1 LSFSSGEQRFGFS
14 DDSIFRKE
22 KLPTEGGAKYK
33 LKIKNNMGHPALDIP
48 PREKGQARPPIFV
61 HSLIDDL
68 DLTLEAFRIYAH
80 LARRWGDGTH
90 DSVGSYRKLGEH
102 CFRASFPCAS
112 PATLK
117 RKAIAAI
124 QELEENGLIEKHK
137 HQGNDGRDISNS
149 YTLRTSEEIK
159 AFQGTSHPNVIPFP
173 YPSETIH
180 PPVQYHC
187 FKEGTTT
194 KGSNTKTPLSA
205 STSVEENFFTEVAV
219 TETQKT
225 SPHQPLSL
233 VRNESEQTECSAKVE
248 EKVKPRL
255 DGQCLSKSPIG
266 KAPFQS
272 LEEMNA
278 FQLALTEFA
287 RATGKRSPCG
297 FAQSILNQMRS
308 TGYEHPYWQEWKQ
321 GRAIGTHETQEW
333 EAQPGQPYP
342 YFLNWLAEQLKR
354 NQDSEAQ
361 ALQQANWICSNPQ
374 HAKSHWEK
382 FKLKLQREAEEKNR
396 SAQQNIAYVAPQWA
410 RQQSV
415 SFDQAVTAVHQIQG
429 FQPKSTPLQPSQTN
443 QDSQA
448 DEWINPVESVENW
461 LADIETKW
469 NGISRG
475 ISQRF
480 FCSALFHASPQ
491 EQAQIYKL
499 LLNNPFTKDW
509 AKTLIAQEMNY
520 DF

>member
-1 LSFSSGEQRFGFS
+1 
-14 DDSIFRKE
+14 
-22 KLPTEGGAKYK
+22 
-33 LKIKNNMGHPALDIP
+33 MGHPALDIP

-68 DLTLEAFRIYAH
+68 DLTLEAFRLYAH
-80 LARRWGDGTH
+80 LARRWGNGTH

-124 QELEENGLIEKHK
+124 QELEEHGLIEKHK

-149 YTLRTSEEIK
+149 YTLRTSEDVK
-159 AFQGTSHPNVIPFP
+159 TFQETSHPNVIPFP

-180 PPVQYHC
+180 PPVQYHS

-194 KGSNTKTPLSA
+194 QGSNTKTPLSA

-219 TETQKT
+219 TETQET
-225 SPHQPLSL
+225 SSHQLPSL
-233 VRNESEQTECSAKVE
+233 ARNESEQTGCSAQVE
-248 EKVKPRL
+248 EKIKSKW
-255 DGQCLSKSPIG
+255 DGQRIANSPIG

-287 RATGKRSPCG
+287 RVTGKRSPCG
-297 FAQSILNQMRS
+297 FAQSILKEMRS
-308 TGYEHPYWQEWKQ
+308 TGYQHPYWQEWKQ

-342 YFLNWLAEQLKR
+342 YFLDWLTGELKR

-361 ALQQANWICSNPQ
+361 ALQQANWICANPQ
-374 HAKSHWEK
+374 HAQPHWEK

-396 SAQQNIAYVAPQWA
+396 LAQQKITYVAPQWA
-410 RQQSV
+410 RQPSV
-415 SFDQAVTAVHQIQG
+415 SFDEAVVAVKEIQG
-429 FQPKSTPLQPSQTN
+429 VAGDKGTRGQGDK
-443 QDSQA
+443 
-448 DEWINPVESVENW
+448 
-461 LADIETKW
+461 ETRRHQMK
-469 NGISRG
+469 
-475 ISQRF
+475 
-480 FCSALFHASPQ
+480 
-491 EQAQIYKL
+491 
-499 LLNNPFTKDW
+499 
-509 AKTLIAQEMNY
+509 
-520 DF
+520 

>member
-1 LSFSSGEQRFGFS
+1 
-14 DDSIFRKE
+14 
-22 KLPTEGGAKYK
+22 
-33 LKIKNNMGHPALDIP
+33 MGHPALDIP

-80 LARRWGDGTH
+80 LARRWGNGTH

-137 HQGNDGRDISNS
+137 HQGYDGRDISNS

-159 AFQGTSHPNVIPFP
+159 AFQETSHPNVIPFP
-173 YPSETIH
+173 NPSETIH
-180 PPVQYHC
+180 PPVEYHC

-205 STSVEENFFTEVAV
+205 STSVEENFFTEAAV
-219 TETQKT
+219 TETQET

-233 VRNESEQTECSAKVE
+233 TRNESEPTECSAKVE
-248 EKVKPRL
+248 EKIKSEW
-255 DGQCLSKSPIG
+255 DGQRISKSPIG

-297 FAQSILNQMRS
+297 FAQSILKEMRS
-308 TGYEHPYWQEWKQ
+308 TGYQHPYWQEWQQ
-321 GRAIGTHETQEW
+321 GRAIGTRETQEW
-333 EAQPGQPYP
+333 EAQPGQSYP
-342 YFLNWLAEQLKR
+342 YFLDWLAEQLKR

-382 FKLKLQREAEEKNR
+382 FKLKLRREAEEKNH

-410 RQQSV
+410 RQPAV
-415 SFDQAVTAVHQIQG
+415 SFDEAVVAVKEIQG
-429 FQPKSTPLQPSQTN
+429 VAGDQGT
-443 QDSQA
+443 
-448 DEWINPVESVENW
+448 
-461 LADIETKW
+461 
-469 NGISRG
+469 RG
-475 ISQRF
+475 QGDTR
-480 FCSALFHASPQ
+480 
-491 EQAQIYKL
+491 
-499 LLNNPFTKDW
+499 
-509 AKTLIAQEMNY
+509 
-520 DF
+520 

>member
-1 LSFSSGEQRFGFS
+1 
-14 DDSIFRKE
+14 
-22 KLPTEGGAKYK
+22 
-33 LKIKNNMGHPALDIP
+33 MGHPALDIP

-90 DSVGSYRKLGEH
+90 DSVGSYRKLGGH
-102 CFRASFPCAS
+102 CFRSSFPCAS

-124 QELEENGLIEKHK
+124 QELEDHGLIEKHK
-137 HQGNDGRDISNS
+137 HQGYDGRDISNS
-149 YTLRTSEEIK
+149 YTLRTNEDVK
-159 AFQGTSHPNVIPFP
+159 TFQETSHPNVIPFP
-173 YPSETIH
+173 YPSERIH

-194 KGSNTKTPLSA
+194 QGSNPKTPLSA
-205 STSVEENFFTEVAV
+205 SEEKEIWETRKTRQTRESFSDSSATNESDQMEDSASVE
-219 TETQKT
+219 Q
-225 SPHQPLSL
+225 
-233 VRNESEQTECSAKVE
+233 
-248 EKVKPRL
+248 KVKLTR
-255 DGQCLSKSPIG
+255 DGQRISKSPIG

-272 LEEMNA
+272 VEDMNA
-278 FQLALTEFA
+278 FQFALTEFA

-297 FAQSILNQMRS
+297 FAQSILKEMRT
-308 TGYEHPYWQEWKQ
+308 TGYQHPYWQEWKN
-321 GRAIGTHETQEW
+321 GSAIGTHETQEW

-342 YFLNWLAEQLKR
+342 YFLDWLTGELKR

-396 SAQQNIAYVAPQWA
+396 LAQQNITYVAPQWA
-410 RQQSV
+410 QQQSV
-415 SFDQAVTAVHQIQG
+415 SFDEAVTAVHQIQG
-429 FQPKSTPLQPSQTN
+429 SELKSPPLQASETSPDANS
-443 QDSQA
+443 
-448 DEWINPVESVENW
+448 DEWCNPVESVQNW

-469 NGISRG
+469 SGIYRG

-480 FCSALFHASPQ
+480 FCSAIFHASLQ
-491 EQAQIYKL
+491 EQTDIYKL

-509 AKTLIAQEMNY
+509 AKTLIAQEMSY

>member
-1 LSFSSGEQRFGFS
+1 
-14 DDSIFRKE
+14 
-22 KLPTEGGAKYK
+22 
-33 LKIKNNMGHPALDIP
+33 MGHPALDIP

-102 CFRASFPCAS
+102 CFRSSFPCAS

-124 QELEENGLIEKHK
+124 QELEEHGLIEKHK

-149 YTLRTSEEIK
+149 YTLRTSEDVK
-159 AFQGTSHPNVIPFP
+159 TFQKTSHPNVIPFP

-194 KGSNTKTPLSA
+194 EGSNTKTPLSA
-205 STSVEENFFTEVAV
+205 SEEKEIWETRKTRQTRQTRESFSDSSATNESDQMEDSASVE
-219 TETQKT
+219 Q
-225 SPHQPLSL
+225 
-233 VRNESEQTECSAKVE
+233 
-248 EKVKPRL
+248 KVKLRR
-255 DGQCLSKSPIG
+255 DGQRISKSPIG

-287 RATGKRSPCG
+287 RTTGKRSPCG
-297 FAQSILNQMRS
+297 FAQSILNQMRT
-308 TGYEHPYWQEWKQ
+308 TGYEHPYWQEWKN
-321 GRAIGTHETQEW
+321 GDVIGSHEKQEW

-342 YFLNWLAEQLKR
+342 YFLEWLTGELKR
-354 NQDSEAQ
+354 NQDSETQ

-374 HAKSHWEK
+374 HAQPHWEK

-396 SAQQNIAYVAPQWA
+396 SAQQKITYVAPQWA

-415 SFDQAVTAVHQIQG
+415 SFDEAVTAVHQIQG
-429 FQPKSTPLQPSQTN
+429 SELKSPPFPSPTS

-448 DEWINPVESVENW
+448 DEWINPVESIQNW

-469 NGISRG
+469 TGIYRG
-475 ISQRF
+475 ITQRF
-480 FCSALFHASPQ
+480 FSSAIDAKHRCQRQSRTLPQTNKPKFTNCYSTTHSPKSGQ
-491 EQAQIYKL
+491 K
-499 LLNNPFTKDW
+499 P
-509 AKTLIAQEMNY
+509 
-520 DF
+520 